1 MSAAFVGG
9 LVLLGITLS
18 PGTAQSAPEMA
29 QSAPERTTGPRSSY
43 AGRVLHVGPTRTL
56 SAPSAAAAVA
66 RDGDR
71 VEIDAGDYV
80 GDVATWTQDD
90 LTLVGVG
97 GYAHLRA
104 DGQSAQGKAIWVI
117 AGDRARVQNVE
128 FSGARVPDENG
139 AGIRAEGTD
148 LTVVHCW
155 FHHNQDGILTG
166 ADPQSDLRIL
176 RSRFTHLLTG
186 SGYTHNIYVGTIRS
200 FLLRG
205 SYVTG
210 ASVGHEVKSR
220 ALRTTITA
228 NRIVDLDADA
238 SYSIDI
244 PNGGDAVIN
253 GNVIEQGPRSPNTTV
268 VSYGAE
274 GLVNPTSRLW
284 LVNNTLLNH
293 QDSGTFL
300 TLAPG
305 ATHVHVWNNL
315 LVGPGTLVAGAPAE
329 RRTNL
334 RVGPGTFV
342 DAAAYDLHL
351 RPRSRAV
358 DAGTR
363 APQRVRP
370 VLEYVDPLRVTPRP
384 VRGRVDVGAYEYAG

>member
-1 MSAAFVGG
+1 VSAALVG
-9 LVLLGITLS
+9 VLLLLGATLLPRPAAAA
-18 PGTAQSAPEMA
+18 PGRPAD
-29 QSAPERTTGPRSSY
+29 PRASY
-43 AGRVLHVGPTRTL
+43 AGRVLHVGPTRALPT
-56 SAPSAAAAVA
+56 PSAAAAVA
-66 RDGDR
+66 RGGDR

-90 LTLVGVG
+90 LTLVEVG
-97 GYAHLRA
+97 GYAHLAA

-117 AGDRARVQNVE
+117 AGDRARVQNIE

-166 ADPQSDLRIL
+166 ADPQSDIRIL

-186 SGYTHNIYVGTIRS
+186 SGYTHNIYVGTVRS

-205 SYVTG
+205 SEVTG

-238 SYSIDI
+238 SYSIDL
-244 PNGGDAVIN
+244 PNGGDAVIS
-253 GNVIEQGPRSPNTTV
+253 GNVIEQGPRSPNTTL

-274 GLVNPTSRLW
+274 GLVNPTTRLW

-300 TLAPG
+300 SLAGG
-305 ATHVHVWNNL
+305 ATDVHVWNNL
-315 LVGPGTLVAGAPAE
+315 IVGPGTLVAGAPAQ
-329 RRTNL
+329 RRSNL
-334 RVGPGTFV
+334 RVGAGTFV
-342 DAAAYDLHL
+342 DAASYDLHL
-351 RPRSRAV
+351 RPGSRAV
-358 DAGTR
+358 DAGTK
-363 APQRVRP
+363 APRRVRP
-370 VLEYVDPLRVTPRP
+370 TLEYAHPQRTTARPLR
-384 VRGRVDVGAYEYAG
+384 GRIDVGAYEYAG